1 MTYDTNSF
9 CAFNKRNG
17 DKNTITYPF
26 ANGERVIIQRTYA
39 DNGISVFSEIRT
51 DENGEKT
58 VTVLHR
64 AEMNDELFD
73 RTREMLIEM
82 HHKDE
87 NKEIRFLKNT
97 LNIDEVT
104 DDALTVQSV
113 EDDYIEEETR
123 REDENTPLAETF
135 ENAMSILNACLT
147 EKQKRRYLKKHFEK
161 KDERTIAIEEGI
173 TQMSVWESLQAA
185 NKQIKKYFL
194 KNTKKHPV
202 KTPKKSC

>member
-1 MTYDTNSF
+1 MIYDTNSF

-39 DNGISVFSEIRT
+39 DNGTSVFSEIRT

-73 RTREMLIEM
+73 RTREILIEM

-147 EKQKRRYLKKHFEK
+147 EKQKRRYLKATPNNSDEK
-161 KDERTIAIEEGI
+161 DASRWAIK
-173 TQMSVWESLQAA
+173 AYPA
-185 NKQIKKYFL
+185 NCAVL
-194 KNTKKHPV
+194 P
-202 KTPKKSC
+202 